1 MKYLGIDYGE
11 KHIGLAIGNDALKI
25 ATPFG
30 IVHHNVGAG
39 HVLPKIQKIIQEQK
53 IDKIIIGLPKGFR
66 GETEQTRKTRDFA
79 KNFDNF
85 EFADERFTSK
95 IAQNHAS
102 AATIILQDYLD
113 MLR

>member
-11 KHIGLAIGNDALKI
+11 KNIGLAICDNNLKI

-30 IVHHNVGAG
+30 IVHS
-39 HVLPKIQKIIQEQK
+39 LEEIKKIVQEK
-53 IDKIIIGLPKGFR
+53 NIDKIIIGLPLGFR

-79 KNFDNF
+79 KNFKNF
-85 EFADERFTSK
+85 EFVDERFTSK
-95 IAQNHAS
+95 MTKNHAS

-113 MLR
+113 MLK